1 MKHARSLNA
10 TEILEL
16 IFIYLTKISA
26 SRDHYDIIRI
36 LADMGKALTSADR
49 CTVWIVNEEKQT
61 IWTMIAH
68 GIEPLELPIDS
79 GLIGHN
85 ITTGE
90 KLIIDDVYK
99 DERFNQEVDK
109 KTGYNTKN
117 MMLIPMYDSDDNII
131 GAFQVMNQRGKKG
144 LFDNRDMQRL
154 MLA

>member
-1 MKHARSLNA
+1 
-10 TEILEL
+10 
-16 IFIYLTKISA
+16 
-26 SRDHYDIIRI
+26 
-36 LADMGKALTSADR
+36 
-49 CTVWIVNEEKQT
+49 
-61 IWTMIAH
+61 MIAH

-79 GLIGHN
+79 GLIGHT

-154 MLA
+154 MLASTYAAESVVSALLAQEVEDTQREVVFTMGAIAESRSKETGKDRKSVV